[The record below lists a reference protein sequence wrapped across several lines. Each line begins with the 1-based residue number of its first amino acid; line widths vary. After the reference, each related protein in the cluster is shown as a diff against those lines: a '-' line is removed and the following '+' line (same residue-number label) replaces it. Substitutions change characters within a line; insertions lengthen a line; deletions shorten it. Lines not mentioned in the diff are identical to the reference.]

1 MPSPFDGLHAIGA
14 DETSYRKGYTH
25 VTIVVDHERLRAASP
40 ADAGSFGWA
49 VLGFF
54 IPLVG
59 LILWMIWKNDRLG
72 DAGMAGQGGSIRAK
86 AHWFQRSSTSCSS
99 SYGACSQAPYSPHPA
114 PTKKTRLKRQFYKRQ
129 G

>member
-40 ADAGSFGWA
+40 ATTASPIRFTQPISIRATATSLRAAELCAASSTPYTRSPQHPMGEPPPTQAPSVWA

-59 LILWMIWKNDRLG
+59 LVFCG
-72 DAGMAGQGGSIRAK
+72 
-86 AHWFQRSSTSCSS
+86 
-99 SYGACSQAPYSPHPA
+99 
-114 PTKKTRLKRQFYKRQ
+114 
-129 G
+129 

>member
-72 DAGMAGQGGSIRAK
+72 DAGMAGKGALVSAIINA
-86 AHWFQRSSTSCSS
+86 CSS

>member
-14 DETSYRKGYTH
+14 DETSCRKGHTRL
-25 VTIVVDHERLRAASP
+25 TVVDHERLRTASP

-59 LILWMIWKNDRLG
+59 LILWMIWKNDRPG
-72 DAGMAGQGGSIRAK
+72 DAGMAGKGALVSMIINVVLFILWSVFAGILFAASGS
-86 AHWFQRSSTSCSS
+86 
-99 SYGACSQAPYSPHPA
+99 Y
-114 PTKKTRLKRQFYKRQ
+114 
-129 G
+129 